1 MASFLLAPTWGR
13 PQKYI
18 CGPSG
23 AQLQHQPQHHR
34 LLRLQLQ
41 FDCIL
46 TRGSQF
52 LVYRKTISSIWEIQ
66 LLLLVAFLLYGSS
79 NASRFPVLDSPA
91 SLACQFAVPRTF
103 PLYTVC
109 GSLVSGSFL
118 LQFPASKLFSIIFW
132 LSTVDSRECRNSRAV
147 AQPLHQLQ
155 LQLRTRSPL
164 TQLLLIAVQLPLVLF
179 FWFVIIFLPV
189 FPRLLWIFMSYCCY
203 SCGCSCCSSRP

>member
-1 MASFLLAPTWGR
+1 MASFLLARTWGR

-41 FDCIL
+41 LQLRLQLQFDCIL

-52 LVYRKTISSIWEIQ
+52 LVCRKTISSIWEIQ

-118 LQFPASKLFSIIFW
+118 LQFPASKLFSIIF
-132 LSTVDSRECRNSRAV
+132 
-147 AQPLHQLQ
+147 
-155 LQLRTRSPL
+155 
-164 TQLLLIAVQLPLVLF
+164 
-179 FWFVIIFLPV
+179 
-189 FPRLLWIFMSYCCY
+189 
-203 SCGCSCCSSRP
+203 